1 MESYTDSVINFK
13 LKSCSILVKKFY
25 EYYNDELPKVE
36 IKYKLLLYFFIA
48 VIFSISLLHNFNNK
62 LLSKITLK
70 INNISGQEPLNKNHN
85 ILKKNILDSNYKNI
99 CFSTDKRIY
108 WKNQTDLELQ
118 KSIDEILNNKSL
130 KISFKNSS
138 DFNKRENPK
147 ISIII
152 TVHNQHS
159 YLRTFYAYIQQQEL
173 KDIEIIFI
181 DDASTDNSS
190 IIIKELMEK
199 DKRIIYLKN
208 NVNKKQYY
216 SINYGV
222 LQSKGEYIISVDPD
236 DFIINNILI
245 KAYETAK
252 IYNLDILQFY
262 MLFGKSIWN
271 IKYKNGIICSNE
283 NIRKIFYYG
292 NTRNLPDKIIRRTIY
307 IKAIN
312 FMPKELYNE
321 DYQAHTDDTSFFGLI
336 HFANSYG
343 FLEQI
348 GYFYNQD
355 PNRRPKNKSKK
366 EKINREIR
374 SLFNIMKYF
383 IIKSDNN
390 FIEKIFIPYKFFEE
404 KVKMIL
410 LRDMKYISKDFEFY
424 IDVLNL
430 YLECPFFSKD
440 EKNVILKVRRK
451 ISLRKRYFN

>member
-1 MESYTDSVINFK
+1 M
-13 LKSCSILVKKFY
+13 
-25 EYYNDELPKVE
+25 
-36 IKYKLLLYFFIA
+36 
-48 VIFSISLLHNFNNK
+48 NK
-62 LLSKITLK
+62 
-70 INNISGQEPLNKNHN
+70 
-85 ILKKNILDSNYKNI
+85 KNI
-99 CFSTDKRIY
+99 CFSTDKMIF
-108 WKNQTDLELQ
+108 WKNQTDLGLK
-118 KSIDEILNNKSL
+118 KSQDEIMNNRSL
-130 KISFKNSS
+130 KISFENRS
-138 DFNKRENPK
+138 DFYKRENPK
-147 ISIII
+147 ISLII
-152 TVHNQHS
+152 TVFNQCA

-173 KDIEIIFI
+173 KDIEIIFV

-190 IIIKELMEK
+190 AIIKELMER

-222 LQSKGEYIISVDPD
+222 LQSKGEYILSIDPD

-252 IYNLDILQFY
+252 IYNLDILEFY
-262 MLFGKSIWN
+262 ILFGKTVWN
-271 IKYKNGIICSNE
+271 LKYKDGIICNNE

-292 NTRNLPDKIIRRTIY
+292 NTRNLPDKLIKRNIY
-307 IKAIN
+307 INAIN

-355 PNRRPKNKSKK
+355 PNRRPKNKNKK
-366 EKINREIR
+366 EKINKEIR

-390 FIEKIFIPYKFFEE
+390 FIEKNFIPYKFFEK

-410 LRDMKYISKDFEFY
+410 LRDMKYISRDFKFY
-424 IDVLNL
+424 IEVLNL
-430 YLECPFFSKD
+430 YLECPYFSKD
-440 EKNVILKVRRK
+440 VKDVILKIRRK
-451 ISLRKRYFN
+451 ITLRSRYYI